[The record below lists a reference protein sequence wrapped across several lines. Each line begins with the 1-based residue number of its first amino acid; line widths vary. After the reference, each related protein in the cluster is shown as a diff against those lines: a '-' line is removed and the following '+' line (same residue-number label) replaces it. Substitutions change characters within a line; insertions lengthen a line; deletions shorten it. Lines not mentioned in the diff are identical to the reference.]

1 MTYKFILFIINTF
14 KLDEL
19 KYFFINEQ
27 LYKIIEKKKIKTKIV
42 EILPKL
48 IENTNVLNK
57 SGICK
62 IYYDIDNIDYKDAFY
77 ISNKNMNGINWLDK
91 RDELYLKNNKFVFET
106 YKLYDKIF
114 YNKISC
120 IKN

>member
-1 MTYKFILFIINTF
+1 M
-14 KLDEL
+14 
-19 KYFFINEQ
+19 
-27 LYKIIEKKKIKTKIV
+27 KTKIV
-42 EILPKL
+42 KILSKI
-48 IENTNVLNK
+48 IENTQLSYS

-77 ISNKNMNGINWLDK
+77 ISNKNINGINWLQM
-91 RDELYLKNNKFVFET
+91 RDELYLKNNNKFVFET

-120 IKN
+120 IKNQFMFYFMIY

>member
-1 MTYKFILFIINTF
+1 MFTF
-14 KLDEL
+14 KLDDL

-27 LYKIIEKKKIKTKIV
+27 LYKIIEKKKLKTKIV
-42 EILPKL
+42 KILSKI
-48 IENTNVLNK
+48 IENTQISDS

-62 IYYDIDNIDYKDAFY
+62 IYYDINNINYENAFY
-77 ISNKNMNGINWLDK
+77 ISNKNINKIDWLQK
-91 RDELYLKNNKFVFET
+91 RNELYLKNNNIFVFET
-106 YKLYDKIF
+106 YTLYDKIF

>member
-1 MTYKFILFIINTF
+1 MFTF

-27 LYKIIEKKKIKTKIV
+27 LYKIIEKQKMKTKIV
-42 EILPKL
+42 KIMSNI
-48 IENTNVLNK
+48 IENTKLSNT

-62 IYYDIDNIDYKDAFY
+62 IYYDINNINYENAFY
-77 ISNKNMNGINWLDK
+77 ISNKNINEIDWLQK
-91 RDELYLKNNKFVFET
+91 RNELYLKNNNIFVFET
-106 YKLYDKIF
+106 YTLYDKIF

>member
-1 MTYKFILFIINTF
+1 MFTF

-27 LYKIIEKKKIKTKIV
+27 LYKIIEKKKMKTKIV
-42 EILPKL
+42 KILSKI
-48 IENTNVLNK
+48 IENTQLSYS

-77 ISNKNMNGINWLDK
+77 ISYKNINGINWLQM
-91 RDELYLKNNKFVFET
+91 RDELYLKNNNKFVFET

>member
-1 MTYKFILFIINTF
+1 MFTF

-27 LYKIIEKKKIKTKIV
+27 LYKIIEKKKMKTKIV
-42 EILPKL
+42 KILSKI
-48 IENTNVLNK
+48 IENTQISNS

-62 IYYDIDNIDYKDAFY
+62 IYYDINNINYEDAFY
-77 ISNKNMNGINWLDK
+77 ISNKNINEIDWLQK
-91 RDELYLKNNKFVFET
+91 RNELYLKNNNIFVFET

-114 YNKISC
+114 YNKIRC

>member
-1 MTYKFILFIINTF
+1 MFTF

-27 LYKIIEKKKIKTKIV
+27 LYKIIEKQKMKTKIV
-42 EILPKL
+42 KIMSNI
-48 IENTNVLNK
+48 IENTKLSNT

-62 IYYDIDNIDYKDAFY
+62 IYYDINNINYENAFY
-77 ISNKNMNGINWLDK
+77 ISNKNINEIDWLQK
-91 RDELYLKNNKFVFET
+91 RNELYLINNNIFVFET
-106 YKLYDKIF
+106 YKIYDKMF

>member
-1 MTYKFILFIINTF
+1 MFTF
-14 KLDEL
+14 KLDEP
-19 KYFFINEQ
+19 KCFFINEQ

-42 EILPKL
+42 KILPKL
-48 IENTNVLNK
+48 FENTQTSNT

-62 IYYDIDNIDYKDAFY
+62 IYYDIDNINYKDAFY
-77 ISNKNMNGINWLDK
+77 ISNKNMDGINWLQK

-106 YKLYDKIF
+106 YKLYNKIL